1 MDKGVNMKRIV
12 FASIAL
18 VLLASPMLAQSG
30 TPQEQRACSRDVKR
44 YCRQVISQ
52 GDFSVLGCL
61 QTNRAKISK
70 ACRKV
75 LLDHG
80 Q

>member
-1 MDKGVNMKRIV
+1 MKRVV

-18 VLLASPMLAQSG
+18 VLFASPTLAQSG
-30 TPQEQRACSRDVKR
+30 TPQEQRVCSRDVKR

-52 GDFSVLGCL
+52 GDFSILGCL